1 MPICKIEWTA
11 KKTADEKKE
20 FMEFIADTVNKY
32 TGTSKDLVYVY
43 INDHEKENVRID
55 TPHIMINW
63 TAFPERNP
71 EAKEKIAID
80 LTEKITEITGADKSR
95 TVVIFNDFP
104 PTNGVVGGTPRSVR
118 R

>member
-11 KKTADEKKE
+11 KKTAAEKKE
-20 FMEFIADTVNKY
+20 LMEYIADTINKH

-55 TPHIMINW
+55 TPHLMINW
-63 TAFPERNP
+63 TAFPERSA

-80 LTEKITEITGADKSR
+80 LTERLVAETGADKAR

-104 PTNGVVGGTPRSVR
+104 PTDGVVGGIPRSVKK
-118 R
+118 